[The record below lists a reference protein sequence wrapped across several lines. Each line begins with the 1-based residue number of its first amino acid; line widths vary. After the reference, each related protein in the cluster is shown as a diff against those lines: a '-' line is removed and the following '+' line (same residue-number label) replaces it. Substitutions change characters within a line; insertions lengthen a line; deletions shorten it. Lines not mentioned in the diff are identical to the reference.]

1 MSTLTASSPDPA
13 TGDVTEQ
20 VEVVVIGTGFA
31 GLAMASRLLT
41 EGFTDLAVLE
51 RANDVGGT
59 WRDNTYPGAGCD
71 IPSHLYSLSF
81 HPNPG
86 WSRDYSRQPEI
97 LDYLRDSA
105 DRFGVTPHIRFG
117 HNVTGAA
124 WDDKEGRWTVTTD
137 HGRLSARFLLAGA
150 GPLAEPVLPDI
161 PGLSDFRG
169 RVWHS
174 ARWDHQADL
183 CGARVAVIGTG
194 ASAIQFVPEIQ
205 AEVEHLTLFQR
216 TPPWILP
223 RWDKPI
229 GPRRQRLYRLFPP
242 AQKVSRALLFWRQE
256 ALFIAFKGAGRRF
269 RLAEKL
275 ARRYLRSHIHDP
287 ALAARVTPTY
297 ALGCKRIL
305 MSDDY
310 YPALTEPNIEVVTD
324 HITGITAAGVR
335 TADGTEHPVDTI
347 IFGTGFHAVDPP
359 MAEFTTGRDG
369 VVMAEAWKDGMEAYK
384 GTTVAGFPNLF
395 FIIGPNTGLGHNSM
409 VYIIESQ
416 VAYILDCLRKARDQ
430 AIGVVEVRRDAQ
442 DRWNEQIQKEMAETV
457 WIQGGC
463 TSWYLDRGR
472 NTTLWPGFASQFR
485 KATRSFDAAAYD
497 LRRSK
502 TTLPA

>member
-1 MSTLTASSPDPA
+1 MTTVINPSPETVTGGA
-13 TGDVTEQ
+13 TEE
-20 VEVVVIGTGFA
+20 VEIVVIGAGFA

-41 EGFTDLAVLE
+41 EGFSDLVVLE
-51 RANDVGGT
+51 RADDVGGT

-81 HPNPG
+81 NPNPG

-105 DRFGVTPHIRFG
+105 DRFGVTPHVRFG
-117 HNVTGAA
+117 HDVTGAA
-124 WDDKEGRWTVTTD
+124 WEDRASRWTVTTNQ
-137 HGRLSARFLLAGA
+137 GRFSARFLLAAA

-161 PGLSDFRG
+161 CGLSEFTG

-174 ARWDHQADL
+174 ARWDHEADL
-183 CGARVAVIGTG
+183 RGSRVAVIGTG
-194 ASAIQFVPEIQ
+194 ASAVQFVPEIQ
-205 AEVEHLTLFQR
+205 ADVEHLTLFQR
-216 TPPWILP
+216 APPWILP
-223 RWDKPI
+223 RRDKPI

-242 AQKVSRALLFWRQE
+242 AQKLSRALLFWRQE

-275 ARRYLRSHIHDP
+275 ARAYLAKQIKDP
-287 ALAARVTPTY
+287 ALVAKVTPTY
-297 ALGCKRIL
+297 AMGCKRIL

-310 YPALTEPNIEVVTD
+310 YPALTKANIEVVID
-324 HITGITAAGVR
+324 RITEVTASGVR
-335 TADGTEHPVDTI
+335 TADGTDHPVDTI

-369 VVMAEAWKDGMEAYK
+369 IVMAEVWKDGMEAYK
-384 GTTVAGFPNLF
+384 GTAVAGFPNLF

-416 VAYILDCLRKARDQ
+416 VAYIMDCLRKTRDQ
-430 AIGVVEVRRDAQ
+430 AIGVVEVRKDAQ

-472 NTTLWPGFASQFR
+472 NTTLWPGYASQFR
-485 KATRSFDAAAYD
+485 KVTRHFDAAAYD

-502 TTLPA
+502 VTATG

>member
-1 MSTLTASSPDPA
+1 MTTVASPSSETA
-13 TGDVTEQ
+13 TGGAIEQ
-20 VEVVVIGTGFA
+20 VEVMVIGTGFA

-41 EGFTDLAVLE
+41 EGFSDLVVLE
-51 RANDVGGT
+51 RADDVGGT

-81 HPNPG
+81 HPNPR
-86 WSRDYSRQPEI
+86 WSRAYSRQPEI
-97 LDYLRDSA
+97 LAYLRDSA

-124 WDDKEGRWTVTTD
+124 WDDAEARWTVTTNR
-137 HGRLSARFLLAGA
+137 GRLSARFLIAGA

-161 PGLSDFRG
+161 PGLSEFTG

-174 ARWDHQADL
+174 ARWDHEADL
-183 CGARVAVIGTG
+183 RGARVAVIGTG
-194 ASAIQFVPEIQ
+194 ASAVQLVPEIQ
-205 AEVEHLTLFQR
+205 PDVEHLTLFQR

-223 RWDKPI
+223 RRDKPI
-229 GPRRQRLYRLFPP
+229 GPGRQRLYRLFPP
-242 AQKVSRALLFWRQE
+242 AQTVSRALLFWRQE
-256 ALFIAFKGAGRRF
+256 ALFIAFKGVGRRF
-269 RLAEKL
+269 RLAEQL
-275 ARRYLRSHIHDP
+275 ARTYLRSQIKDP
-287 ALAARVTPTY
+287 ALVAKVTPSY
-297 ALGCKRIL
+297 AMGCKRIL

-310 YPALTEPNIEVVTD
+310 YLALTKPNIEVVTD
-324 HITGITAAGVR
+324 GITEVTPSGVR
-335 TADGTEHPVDTI
+335 TAAGTEHPVDTI

-359 MAEFTTGRDG
+359 MAEFTRGRDG
-369 VVMAEAWKDGMEAYK
+369 VLMADAWRDGMEAYK
-384 GTTVAGFPNLF
+384 GTAVAGFPNLF
-395 FIIGPNTGLGHNSM
+395 FVIGPNTGLGHNSM

-416 VAYILDCLRKARDQ
+416 VSYIMDCLRKTRDQ

-442 DRWNEQIQKEMAETV
+442 DRWNEQIQQEMTDTV

-472 NTTLWPGFASQFR
+472 NTTLWPGYASQFR
-485 KATRSFDAAAYD
+485 KATRQFDAAAYD

-502 TTLPA
+502 VTATA

>member
-1 MSTLTASSPDPA
+1 MTAVDNPAPNA
-13 TGDVTEQ
+13 TGVAIER
-20 VEVVVIGTGFA
+20 VEIVVIGTGFA

-41 EGFTDLAVLE
+41 EGFTDLVVLE
-51 RANDVGGT
+51 RATEVGGT

-81 HPNPG
+81 NPNPG

-117 HNVTGAA
+117 HTVTGAA
-124 WDDKEGRWTVTTD
+124 WEDGEARWTVTTD
-137 HGRLSARFLLAGA
+137 RGRFSARFLLAGA

-161 PGLSDFRG
+161 PGLAEFAG

-174 ARWDHQADL
+174 ARWDHDADL
-183 CGARVAVIGTG
+183 RGSRVAVIGTG

-205 AEVEHLTLFQR
+205 AEVDHLTLFQR

-229 GPRRQRLYRLFPP
+229 GSRRQRLYRLFPP
-242 AQKVSRALLFWRQE
+242 AQKLSRAMLFWRQE

-269 RLAEKL
+269 RLVETL
-275 ARRYLRSHIHDP
+275 ARSYLKSRIKDP
-287 ALAARVTPTY
+287 ALAAKVTPTY

-310 YPALTEPNIEVVTD
+310 YPALTKANIEVVTD
-324 HITGITAAGVR
+324 RITEITASGVR

-347 IFGTGFHAVDPP
+347 VFGTGFHAVDPP

-416 VAYILDCLRKARDQ
+416 VAYIMDCLRRTRDQ
-430 AIGVVEVRRDAQ
+430 GIGVVEVRRDAQ
-442 DRWNEQIQKEMAETV
+442 DRWNEQIQEEMSGTV

-472 NTTLWPGFASQFR
+472 NTTLWPGYASQFR
-485 KATRSFDAAAYD
+485 KATRQFDAAAYD

-502 TTLPA
+502 VPATA